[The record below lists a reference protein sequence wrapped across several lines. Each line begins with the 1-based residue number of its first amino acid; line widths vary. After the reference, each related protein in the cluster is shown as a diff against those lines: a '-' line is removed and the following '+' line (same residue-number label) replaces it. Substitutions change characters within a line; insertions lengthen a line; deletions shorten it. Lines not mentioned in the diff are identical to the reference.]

1 MLTKL
6 RTSIATRLALILLLA
21 GLVSAL
27 CTGYVF
33 YSYTY
38 SKEFA
43 QSQKQLRQL
52 VHAVSQTAAIAA
64 YLDDL
69 TLAKEVVDGIAAS
82 DLVKAVV
89 LKSTQE
95 TLSTR
100 GIMPDESVETLRFNL
115 DSPFVTGEMVGK
127 LLVAPNIDLIQFDAK
142 KKAMNHVTLI
152 AVQTFILITL
162 IIFYLTDSSLQKL
175 NA

>member
-43 QSQKQLRQL
+43 QSPQQLRKL
-52 VHAVSQTAAIAA
+52 VHAESQNADIAD
-64 YLDDL
+64 YLDEL
-69 TLAKEVVDGIAAS
+69 TLS
-82 DLVKAVV
+82 
-89 LKSTQE
+89 LK
-95 TLSTR
+95 
-100 GIMPDESVETLRFNL
+100 P
-115 DSPFVTGEMVGK
+115 
-127 LLVAPNIDLIQFDAK
+127 
-142 KKAMNHVTLI
+142 H
-152 AVQTFILITL
+152 
-162 IIFYLTDSSLQKL
+162 
-175 NA
+175 